1 MMNNKILRFL
11 PGLIFSVIIG
21 SAAYYLSQFHIL
33 FDPLVNGILLG
44 LLVRLIIGARPLFSP
59 GLGLTPRLII
69 PVGIVLYGVN
79 LEFQKL
85 SKVMPMAWLQMLVGI
100 VIIFWLADFLG
111 RWLKVSE
118 KTGVLTAIGTAIC
131 GASAVMMAGPAI
143 KAEKKDVSK
152 AILVVVFWGIIGAF
166 LYPFV
171 QKFLAMPEDIYA
183 LFAATTLHTTGTV
196 KTAVLFLGKNIEAFA
211 LSIKLARTALIIPI
225 LAVLVFIFRKE
236 QQQSEE
242 NQSPFLIYWALA
254 GFVITGILFSFVPEL
269 TAYAKT
275 LKPYSAILW
284 TLAMASIGLTI
295 DIKGLLKDLFRPLIL
310 GLLIWLG
317 AIAVFILGY
326 WLIIA

>member
-1 MMNNKILRFL
+1 MRRFS
-11 PGLIFSVIIG
+11 GN
-21 SAAYYLSQFHIL
+21 
-33 FDPLVNGILLG
+33 D
-44 LLVRLIIGARPLFSP
+44 
-59 GLGLTPRLII
+59 
-69 PVGIVLYGVN
+69 
-79 LEFQKL
+79 
-85 SKVMPMAWLQMLVGI
+85 
-100 VIIFWLADFLG
+100 G
-111 RWLKVSE
+111 RSGDKSR
-118 KTGVLTAIGTAIC
+118 
-131 GASAVMMAGPAI
+131 
-143 KAEKKDVSK
+143 KKDVSK

>member
-1 MMNNKILRFL
+1 MKNKILRFL
-11 PGLIFSVIIG
+11 PGLILSVIIG

-33 FDPLVNGILLG
+33 LDPLVSGILLG
-44 LLVRLIIGARPLFSP
+44 ILIRLIIGARPMFSP
-59 GLGLTPRLII
+59 GLELAPRLII

-111 RWLKVSE
+111 RLFKVSE

-131 GASAVMMAGPAI
+131 GASAVMMASPAI
-143 KAEKKDVSK
+143 KAEKEDASK

-183 LFAATTLHTTGTV
+183 LFAATTLHTTGAV
-196 KTAVLFLGKNIEAFA
+196 KTAVFFLGKNVEAFA

-225 LAVLVFIFRKE
+225 LAVLTFIFRKE
-236 QQQSEE
+236 QQRQSEE
-242 NQSPFLIYWALA
+242 NRSPFLIYWALA
-254 GFVITGILFSFVPEL
+254 GFVITGIFFSFVPEL
-269 TAYAKT
+269 TGYVKT
-275 LKPYSAILW
+275 LKPYSAIFW

-310 GLLIWLG
+310 GLLVWLG
-317 AIAVFILGY
+317 AIAVFMLGY